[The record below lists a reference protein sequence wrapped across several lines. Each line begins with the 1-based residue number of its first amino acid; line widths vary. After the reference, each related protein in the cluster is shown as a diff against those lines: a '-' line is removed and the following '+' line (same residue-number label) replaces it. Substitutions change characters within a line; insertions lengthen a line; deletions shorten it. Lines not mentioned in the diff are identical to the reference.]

1 MRLDTIANDSTTNV
15 SRNRVSFNI
24 NESSDQKGKND
35 QDRLANLSS
44 NMPKK
49 MSNTSNS
56 KVLIL
61 RLLAIRQLLIS
72 LAILLSIYS
81 RCGQVFSDCRWEAK
95 NRKNL

>member
-15 SRNRVSFNI
+15 SRHRVSFNM
-24 NESSDQKGKND
+24 NQLDQKGKND
-35 QDRLANLSS
+35 QHGLANL
-44 NMPKK
+44 PKK

-72 LAILLSIYS
+72 SAMCLTIYS
-81 RCGQVFSDCRWEAK
+81 KCSQVISDCSWEAK
-95 NRKNL
+95 TIKNF

>member
-24 NESSDQKGKND
+24 NESDQKGKND
-35 QDRLANLSS
+35 QHRLANLSS
-44 NMPKK
+44 NMPRK

-72 LAILLSIYS
+72 LAIILSIYS
-81 RCGQVFSDCRWEAK
+81 RCGQVISDGRWEAK